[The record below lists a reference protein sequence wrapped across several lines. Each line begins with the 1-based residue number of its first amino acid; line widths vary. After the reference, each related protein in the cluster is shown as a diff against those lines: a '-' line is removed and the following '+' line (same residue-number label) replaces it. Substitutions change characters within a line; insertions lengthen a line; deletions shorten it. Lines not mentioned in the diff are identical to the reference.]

1 MKKVL
6 RTASIC
12 ILTFFMLTIKLS
24 VTAMA
29 PEETIISEDYIPS
42 EEITVVYNTHYTT
55 SLAKRPSYKLCGYKP
70 KEIEMV
76 EFTRHIEEYNST
88 AEEEVIIEENEVN
101 KYAEQEE
108 EYPAATFVWHYL
120 TEDQGYNPYV
130 AAGIMGNIMAE
141 IGGQTLS
148 WDYTD
153 RHGSYYGMCQWNI
166 GYYPGVVDEDLEG
179 QCDFLMSTIENEFAD
194 FGFISGYSYE
204 EFLAIEDEQAA
215 ALAFAK
221 TYERCGSGSYGV
233 RKTNATK
240 ALEYYVI
247 E

>member
-12 ILTFFMLTIKLS
+12 ILTFFMLTVKLS
-24 VTAMA
+24 ATAMA
-29 PEETIISEDYIPS
+29 SGETIISEDYIPS
-42 EEITVVYNTHYTT
+42 EETTVVYNTHYTT

-76 EFTRHIEEYNST
+76 EFTQYIEEYNST
-88 AEEEVIIEENEVN
+88 AEEEIVIEVN
-101 KYAEQEE
+101 KYAEQEK
-108 EYPAATFVWHYL
+108 EYPAATFVWRYL

-141 IGGQTLS
+141 VGGQTLS

-153 RHGSYYGMCQWNI
+153 KHGSYYGMCQWNM

-179 QCDFLMSTIENEFAD
+179 QCDFLMSTIENEFTI
-194 FGFISGYSYE
+194 FGFISGYSYG
-204 EFLAIEDEQAA
+204 EFLAIEDEQLA
-215 ALAFAK
+215 ALVFAK
-221 TYERCGSGSYGV
+221 TYERCGSGSYEV
-233 RKTNATK
+233 RKANATK
-240 ALEYYVI
+240 ALEYYI
-247 E
+247 TE